1 MKDTVLAVE
10 HLRAG
15 YGGKQVLTD
24 VSLTL
29 ERGQIAALLGHN
41 GAGKTTVFKTIVGLL
56 PAVSGHVWLNG
67 VDITKSSCFQNVK
80 RGLVFLPQERAVFG
94 QLSVRDN
101 LLLGANATANRSE
114 RQKRLDRVLEMFP
127 ILRERWDQTAV
138 TLSGGQ
144 QRMLSIGIALMAGAR
159 VLLLDEPSLGLA
171 PTLAQGLINA
181 IKELVERDGLS
192 VLLVEQNVALA
203 LQVAERISVMRMGQI
218 VAEENREDML
228 AREKLWELF

>member
-1 MKDTVLAVE
+1 MSATVLAVE

-41 GAGKTTVFKTIVGLL
+41 GAGKTTAFKAIVGLI

-67 VDITKSSCFQNVK
+67 VDITRNSCFQNVK

-101 LLLGANATANRSE
+101 LLLGANATANRLE
-114 RQKRLDRVLEMFP
+114 RQTRLDRVLEMFP
-127 ILRERWDQTAV
+127 VLRERWGQTAA

-144 QRMLSIGIALMAGAR
+144 QRILSIGIALMAGAR

-171 PTLAQGLINA
+171 PTVAQSLIAA

-218 VAEENREDML
+218 VAEEHREDML